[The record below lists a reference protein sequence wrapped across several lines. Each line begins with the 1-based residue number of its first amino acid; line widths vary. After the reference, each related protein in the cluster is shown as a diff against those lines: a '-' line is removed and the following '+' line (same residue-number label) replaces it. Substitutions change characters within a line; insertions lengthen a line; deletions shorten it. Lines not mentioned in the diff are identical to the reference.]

1 MRLAEQWHEIEN
13 RLPAGWKA
21 AQVSLS
27 VSLDADPNRVALIL
41 ASLAPGRVGPGF
53 RFEVRPDK
61 SPANVFRRLDREGIR
76 GRVDLLET
84 EATPS
89 EPVEAPR
96 RPTQVRPL
104 TGQWDGIVADLTPD
118 WSDVYAE
125 LELDSSD
132 FVARAA
138 LLAAPLNPARYGGPT
153 ALRFRCASHRG
164 YGTAPEMARRC
175 FERLDA
181 ERVTGSIRV
190 LRVLSHTSH
199 AFTQGPVWRMGGRS
213 V

>member
-1 MRLAEQWHEIEN
+1 VHLAEQWHEIES

-21 AQVSLS
+21 AQLSLA

-84 EATPS
+84 ETAPTEQVAV
-89 EPVEAPR
+89 EPPHTRAR
-96 RPTQVRPL
+96 L
-104 TGQWDGIVADLTPD
+104 TGQWDRIVTDLTPD

-153 ALRFRCASHRG
+153 VLRFRAASQRG

-181 ERVTGSIRV
+181 ERITGSIRV
-190 LRVLSHTSH
+190 LRALSHTSH
-199 AFTQGPVWRMGGRS
+199 ASTQGPVWRVGGRS